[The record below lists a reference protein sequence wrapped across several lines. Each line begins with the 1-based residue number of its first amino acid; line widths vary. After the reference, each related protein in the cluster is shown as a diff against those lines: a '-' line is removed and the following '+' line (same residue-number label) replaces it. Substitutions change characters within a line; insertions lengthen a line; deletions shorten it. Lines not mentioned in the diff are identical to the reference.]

1 MLILSGEKIMS
12 TEVTVEIKESLDSA
26 LSKLKSQGFIVSE
39 TFTINDSYFTAFDK
53 ENVNEV
59 TYEELLS
66 KSVLVRNVIDSS
78 GERNYII
85 YKNKKLDKEG
95 NVVSE
100 DKIESKIESDEKI
113 KQILKS
119 SGMMN
124 WCNIKNDS
132 LVLQRGI
139 MSFCIQSI
147 ENLGDFIEYE
157 ATMIHSGLN
166 SENKFKV
173 LEDEIKRLNLVLG
186 TDFSCKKPY
195 MLLKKQTLQ

>member
-1 MLILSGEKIMS
+1 MS
-12 TEVTVEIKESLDSA
+12 TEVTVEVKEPLDSA

-59 TYEELLS
+59 AYEELLS

-124 WCNIKNDS
+124 WCNIKNNS

>member
-12 TEVTVEIKESLDSA
+12 TEVTVEIKEPLDSA

-195 MLLKKQTLQ
+195 MLFKKQTLQ

>member
-12 TEVTVEIKESLDSA
+12 TEVTVEIKEPLDSA

-59 TYEELLS
+59 AYEELLS

-124 WCNIKNDS
+124 WCNIKNNS

>member
-1 MLILSGEKIMS
+1 MS
-12 TEVTVEIKESLDSA
+12 TEVTVEIKEPLDSA

-59 TYEELLS
+59 AYEELLS

-124 WCNIKNDS
+124 WCNIKNNS

>member
-12 TEVTVEIKESLDSA
+12 TEVTVEVKEPLDSA

-59 TYEELLS
+59 TYEELLL

-124 WCNIKNDS
+124 WCNIKNNS

>member
-12 TEVTVEIKESLDSA
+12 TEVTVEIKEPLDSA

-124 WCNIKNDS
+124 WCNIKNNS

>member
-1 MLILSGEKIMS
+1 MS
-12 TEVTVEIKESLDSA
+12 TEVTVEVKEPLDSA

-59 TYEELLS
+59 TYEELLL

-124 WCNIKNDS
+124 WCNIKNNS